1 MTGLTP
7 LYRITLGG
15 LDITSNFSERMK
27 SLKVRDADGVNADE
41 VTITLDDSEFAI
53 EPPATG
59 AVIAVWIG
67 YAETGLDLMGL
78 FTVTRVQ
85 RRLDKQ
91 AGAEMEIAGRSA
103 DLKKAMKQQRTGQ
116 YAQKSVRDIVS
127 EIAGRHGLDTTV
139 SPKLGAITYQ
149 WLGQTEESDL
159 HLLTRLA
166 QDHDAIAKVAGGK
179 VVLFGRD
186 EVTLPAVTLS
196 LTDFIE
202 CEVETDDR
210 AQHGK
215 TTAHAHHRGQAKR
228 EAQTATGAG
237 DGPEF
242 TLRHLFPTPED
253 AKAAAEGKQRALDRL
268 KKTLRGKVSGHTGI
282 MAGAPLILAGIAPLY
297 DGQYTLTSVEHEF
310 EKDAGYT
317 TSIEASTDP
326 KKKGKR

>member
-15 LDITSNFSERMK
+15 LDITSNFEARMK

-41 VTITLDDSEFAI
+41 VTIALDDSEFAI
-53 EPPATG
+53 EPPETG
-59 AVIAVWIG
+59 AVIAVSMG

-85 RRLDKQ
+85 RRFDKQ
-91 AGAEMEIAGRSA
+91 AGAEMEITGRSA
-103 DLKKAMKQQRTGQ
+103 DLKKAMKQQRTGA
-116 YAQKSVRDIVS
+116 YAQKTVKDMVG
-127 EIAGRHGLDTTV
+127 EIAGRHGLGAAV
-139 SPKLGAITYQ
+139 SRKLGAVTYQ

-179 VVLFGRD
+179 VVLMGRD
-186 EVTLPAVTLS
+186 EVSLPAVTLN

-210 AQHGK
+210 AEHGK
-215 TTAHAHHRGQAKR
+215 TTGHSHHRGQAKR

-237 DGPEF
+237 EGPEF
-242 TLRHLFPTPED
+242 TLRHLFPTPAD

-268 KKTLRGKVSGHTGI
+268 KKTLRGKVSGNTGI
-282 MAGAPLILAGIAPLY
+282 MAGAPLILNGIAPLY
-297 DGQYTLTSVEHEF
+297 DGRYTLTSVEHEF
-310 EKDAGYT
+310 EKGAGYIT
-317 TSIEASTDP
+317 GIEASTDP
-326 KKKGKR
+326 KASKR